1 MSLWESLLSVLSAGL
16 NGRTISF
23 TMTLPTFYTNPKKPH
38 KENTMEFVH
47 FNPTT
52 DPLMIGLVDK
62 LMLMLD
68 SAHDISDKIAATVYR
83 ITSGKRTADGNSIL
97 KGAVADS
104 SHLAGEGCDLEVVD
118 QFHLFRMIVGLTG
131 AGFKRIGVYY
141 KINPANPFNLIPIHL
156 HVDCDETKPQE
167 IYFTKVEQN

>member
-1 MSLWESLLSVLSAGL
+1 
-16 NGRTISF
+16 
-23 TMTLPTFYTNPKKPH
+23 
-38 KENTMEFVH
+38 MEYKH

-52 DPLMIGLVDK
+52 DPLMVGLVDT

-68 SAHDISDKIAATVYR
+68 SAHDIADRIAFTAFR
-83 ITSGKRTADGNSIL
+83 ITSGKRTPGGNSIL

-104 SHLAGEGCDLEVVD
+104 SHLTGEGCDLAVID
-118 QFHLFRMIVGLTG
+118 QFHLYRLIVGLTG

-141 KINPANPFNLIPIHL
+141 KIDPENTFNLIPIHL
-156 HVDCDETKPQE
+156 HVDCDQTKPQE